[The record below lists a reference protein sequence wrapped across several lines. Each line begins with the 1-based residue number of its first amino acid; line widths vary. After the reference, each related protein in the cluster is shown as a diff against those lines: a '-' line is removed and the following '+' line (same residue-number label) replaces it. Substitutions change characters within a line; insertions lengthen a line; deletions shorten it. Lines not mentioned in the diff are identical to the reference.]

1 MAGAARVEGEVMR
14 SFNPA
19 RPDEIIGEAVAA
31 DAGAVAAAVERARVA
46 QADWRGLG
54 IIRRGRILRA
64 CADAVARRADELAEL
79 MTREEGK
86 TLAEARGEVD
96 GAVETIHYHAGH
108 ARDADGRTYPS
119 GTPDELVRTLRV
131 PVGVVA
137 AITPWNFPMQIPAWK
152 IAPALLW
159 GNAVVWKPSG
169 EIPVISRALADTLGE
184 AGLPDGVLQLVLGEA
199 EAGEALVAH
208 PGVDAVTFT
217 GSVPVGRA
225 IAAVAS
231 ARGAKVQLELGGH
244 NAAIVCAD
252 VDPAWAASI
261 VVGGA
266 MGATGQKCTA
276 TRRIIAVGDAYAPL
290 LAEVARQTEALVVGD
305 GLDPATQIG
314 PLVSE
319 RARAAVAAAVD
330 AAVAEGAQVVARA
343 AAPAGGA
350 WYPPTV
356 LAGSPDLTICREEV
370 FGPVTT
376 VLHVDSLD
384 EAIALANDT
393 AFGLSATVLTHDERT
408 IRRCI
413 DRLDAGVVKANAPTT
428 GTELHVP
435 FGGLKD
441 STFPAPREQ
450 NAETVADFLTWTK
463 SAYTR
468 LVPE

>member
-1 MAGAARVEGEVMR
+1 MAGDTRTGSETMR

-19 RPDEIIGEAVAA
+19 RPDEIVGEVAVADAA
-31 DAGAVAAAVERARVA
+31 DVAAAVARARAA
-46 QADWRGLG
+46 QGAWRDLG
-54 IIRRGRILRA
+54 IIQRGRILRN
-64 CADAVARRADELAEL
+64 CAEEVGRRADDLARL
-79 MTREEGK
+79 MTIEEGK

-137 AITPWNFPMQIPAWK
+137 VITPWNFPVQIPAWK

-169 EIPVISRALADTLGE
+169 EIPIVSQALADALLA
-184 AGLPDGVLQLVLGEA
+184 AGLPDGVLQIVLGDA
-199 EAGEALVAH
+199 ETGQALVGD
-208 PGVDAVTFT
+208 PGVNAITFT

-244 NAAIVCAD
+244 NAAIVCDD

-261 VVGGA
+261 VVAGA

-276 TRRIIAVGDAYAPL
+276 TRRVIAVGDAYGPL
-290 LAEVARQTEALVVGD
+290 LAEIGRQTEALVVGD
-305 GLDPATQIG
+305 GLEPATQIG

-319 RARAAVAAAVD
+319 RARADVAAAVD
-330 AAVAEGAQVVARA
+330 AALTEGAQIAARA
-343 AAPAGGA
+343 GAPDGGA
-350 WYPPTV
+350 YYPPTV
-356 LAGSPDLTICREEV
+356 LTGTADLAICREEV

-376 VLHVDSLD
+376 VLQVATVD
-384 EAIALANDT
+384 EAIALANST
-393 AFGLSATVLTHDERT
+393 AFGLSATVLTRDERT
-408 IRRCI
+408 IRRCVEQ
-413 DRLDAGVVKANAPTT
+413 LDAGVVKANAPTT